1 MPRPIP
7 RLFHMILILMKVL
20 AIITLTREISV
31 CSFYSTYFKIS
42 TSLVVKRTPFPKVAF
57 SSFSTKKDFRNLN
70 MRSLSV
76 DSAPVE
82 IEQDSLGNDNMTKVK
97 TEIQAGHV
105 YFVATPIGN
114 LGDITSRALE
124 ILRNVDLICAEDT
137 RHTTQLLRLL
147 SIPFKPLISH
157 HEHNQRE
164 SIDKILSK
172 ISQGLSIA
180 VVSDAGTPGISD
192 PGISLASALLS
203 RNIPIH
209 PIPGP
214 SAVISALSICGF
226 NTNPFTFLGFLP
238 VKGKERKGKVDF
250 IANCDH
256 TLVIYEAPHRIVST
270 FKELN
275 SFPELKDRSCII
287 CRELT
292 KKYEEIKKGTIS
304 SFYQSFLESEKSSSK
319 KVKIF
324 LPFDSFV
331 SCFPLFLCC

>member
-1 MPRPIP
+1 
-7 RLFHMILILMKVL
+7 MKFLTVL
-20 AIITLTREISV
+20 TLTREISV
-31 CSFYSTYFKIS
+31 SSFCSNYFKLS
-42 TSLVVKRTPFPKVAF
+42 TSLLVKRKPSFKLAI
-57 SSFSTKKDFRNLN
+57 SSFSTKKVDDNLN
-70 MRSLSV
+70 IENFSV
-76 DSAPVE
+76 DSNLEDVGQNPLSVNLHNE
-82 IEQDSLGNDNMTKVK
+82 NLSNISTKV
-97 TEIQAGHV
+97 QAGHV

-114 LGDITSRALE
+114 LGDITSRAIETLQ
-124 ILRNVDLICAEDT
+124 NVDIICAEDT

-157 HEHNQRE
+157 HEYNQRE
-164 SIDKILSK
+164 SIDKILFK

-214 SAVISALSICGF
+214 SAVITALSICGF

-238 VKGKERKGKVDF
+238 VKGKERKEKLDF
-250 IANCDH
+250 IMNCDH
-256 TLVIYEAPHRIVST
+256 TLVIYEAPHRIIST
-270 FKELN
+270 LKELS
-275 SFPELKDRSCII
+275 SFPQLKDRSCIL

-304 SFYQSFLESEKSSSK
+304 SFYQSFIENEKVLSSK
-319 KVKIF
+319 KVRK
-324 LPFDSFV
+324 SF
-331 SCFPLFLCC
+331 